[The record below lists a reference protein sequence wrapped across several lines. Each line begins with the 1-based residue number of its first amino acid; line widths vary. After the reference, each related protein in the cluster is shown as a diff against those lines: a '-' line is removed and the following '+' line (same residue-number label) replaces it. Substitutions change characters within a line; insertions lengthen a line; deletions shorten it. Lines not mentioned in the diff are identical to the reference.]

1 MKNDMFERLGSYH
14 NVRLMLESIPRNAWD
29 IFLPDNEGDLAML
42 EADILGQKKRDIER
56 DKVMAIQRLC
66 KFPVRPNESL
76 HDVVA
81 RARLQGLRNSKLL
94 DDYRQ
99 DRSASE

>member
-1 MKNDMFERLGSYH
+1 MKKDMLARLGSYL
-14 NVRLMLESIPRNAWD
+14 NVRMMLESIPRNAWD
-29 IFLPDNEGDLAML
+29 VFLPDNEGDLAML

-81 RARLQGLRNSKLL
+81 RARLQGLKNSKLL

-99 DRSASE
+99 DRPTSE